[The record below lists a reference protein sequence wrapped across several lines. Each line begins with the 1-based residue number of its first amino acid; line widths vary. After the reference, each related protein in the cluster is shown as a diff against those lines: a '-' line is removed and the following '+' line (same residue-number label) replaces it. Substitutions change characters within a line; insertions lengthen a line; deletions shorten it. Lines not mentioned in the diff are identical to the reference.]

1 MHFIYTVIAFQALSP
16 VIPEASYWIK
26 FQGLNHFKKTGQIYV
41 YIYCF
46 KQSSME
52 KKSLIANFTPVLC
65 AYGNFCWKNLIQ
77 INIMHIK
84 SSFFYAYLPHSEH
97 RKRLESRKWLH
108 KRAAESV

>member
-26 FQGLNHFKKTGQIYV
+26 FQGLNHLQKLAKYT

-52 KKSLIANFTPVLC
+52 KKTLIANFTRVPPP
-65 AYGNFCWKNLIQ
+65 
-77 INIMHIK
+77 M
-84 SSFFYAYLPHSEH
+84 
-97 RKRLESRKWLH
+97 
-108 KRAAESV
+108 AAFVGRT